1 MTGTDRMKAYERLT
15 RQLRTMHHTERTI
28 LDTDLFFEAILAAVH
43 EGRDQDALDMA
54 QHIRTAAGD
63 AWRARRI

>member
-28 LDTDLFFEAILAAVH
+28 LDTDPAYEAILTAVH
-43 EGRDQDALDMA
+43 EGRDKDALDLA
-54 QHIRTAAGD
+54 QHIHTAAGD